1 MTDRI
6 LFPEGAFVRSR
17 GFFFPDGLLC
27 GGMGDKIGLFPL
39 ISQKGLSFSGN
50 LYYNNRNC

>member
-6 LFPEGAFVRSR
+6 LFPEGAFIRFR
-17 GFFFPDGLLC
+17 GYFCPNGLRRE
-27 GGMGDKIGLFPL
+27 GMEDKIGLFPL
-39 ISQKGLSFSGN
+39 ISQKALSFSVN

>member
-6 LFPEGAFVRSR
+6 LFPEGAFIRFR
-17 GFFFPDGLLC
+17 GYFCPNGLRRE
-27 GGMGDKIGLFPL
+27 GMEDKIGLFPL
-39 ISQKGLSFSGN
+39 ISQKALSFSGD

>member
-27 GGMGDKIGLFPL
+27 GGMDDKIGLFPL